1 MEELHLHSHFQ
12 LYSLIFHVV
21 IECIPV
27 LKLGFTKVLMGARL
41 MGLQMVVMVK
51 HIHIFRL
58 GGGVVLENALTLK
71 LIYI

>member
-1 MEELHLHSHFQ
+1 MHSGPETWI
-12 LYSLIFHVV
+12 YKSANGGG
-21 IECIPV
+21 
-27 LKLGFTKVLMGARL
+27 KRARL